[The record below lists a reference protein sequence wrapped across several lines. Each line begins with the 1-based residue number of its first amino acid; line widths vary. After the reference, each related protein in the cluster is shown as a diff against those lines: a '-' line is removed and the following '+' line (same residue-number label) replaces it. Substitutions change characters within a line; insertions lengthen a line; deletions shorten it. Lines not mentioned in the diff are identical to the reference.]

1 VQQSPSIAPNKE
13 WRFRTL
19 GIDAYLAQLPI
30 SIGCWTGVVV
40 LESGLV
46 FIADAMQ
53 GYILPLSHYLTWA
66 AFNWYSW
73 AFLTPA
79 VLALARHYPINRT
92 NWPRRIFVPHAFA
105 CLACVFIQV
114 VFRGVAGW
122 IYTLD
127 HEVHSPLLSLIFGSL
142 ENRGRLGI
150 LAYWIIIA
158 IAGFLHLREQ
168 IRLRDLRQAQLE
180 MRLASAELE
189 MLRMQLQ
196 PHFLF
201 NTLQAAITLVQ
212 EDPRAAED
220 VLLRLSELLRIS
232 LDQMGTNEISL
243 SRELEFLDLYVGIQ
257 RQRFGDRLTVEIHAD
272 ASTLNYQ
279 VPPLLLQPLVENAI
293 RHGIG
298 KHKGGDSIEIH
309 ARTENGGLELEVR
322 NANSIVDDTG
332 ERLFLRGVGLRNT
345 KARLEQL
352 YGVGALLILHS
363 RGPRGAVARIFIPA
377 RRDQTTM
384 SRPTVEAVP

>member
-1 VQQSPSIAPNKE
+1 
-13 WRFRTL
+13 
-19 GIDAYLAQLPI
+19 
-30 SIGCWTGVVV
+30 
-40 LESGLV
+40 
-46 FIADAMQ
+46 
-53 GYILPLSHYLTWA
+53 
-66 AFNWYSW
+66 
-73 AFLTPA
+73 
-79 VLALARHYPINRT
+79 
-92 NWPRRIFVPHAFA
+92 
-105 CLACVFIQV
+105 
-114 VFRGVAGW
+114 
-122 IYTLD
+122 
-127 HEVHSPLLSLIFGSL
+127 
-142 ENRGRLGI
+142 
-150 LAYWIIIA
+150 
-158 IAGFLHLREQ
+158 
-168 IRLRDLRQAQLE
+168 
-180 MRLASAELE
+180 
-189 MLRMQLQ
+189 
-196 PHFLF
+196 
-201 NTLQAAITLVQ
+201 
-212 EDPRAAED
+212 
-220 VLLRLSELLRIS
+220 
-232 LDQMGTNEISL
+232 MGTNEISL

-377 RRDQTTM
+377 RRDQPTM
-384 SRPTVEAVP
+384 SRPTVEAVS